1 MTTITL
7 TEEDGWWVTTD
18 EEPEVTTQG
27 ETKLEAL
34 LMLAASDAGK
44 IDKIGY

>member
-1 MTTITL
+1 MIRW
-7 TEEDGWWVTTD
+7 EITD
-18 EEPEVTTQG
+18 EESGVTTQG

-34 LMLAASDAGK
+34 LMLAAIDAGK

>member
-34 LMLAASDAGK
+34 LMSAASNTGM
-44 IDKIGY
+44 IDEIGY